1 MTNKERMMNESKFQ
15 MSFIEMVK
23 SNKEMLDSINKANE
37 NGFAVS
43 FTIINGMVT
52 VTFSED
58 KDGEAWEKLNKFRR
72 DK

>member
-1 MTNKERMMNESKFQ
+1 
-15 MSFIEMVK
+15 MVK

-58 KDGEAWEKLNKFRR
+58 KDGEAWEKLNKFR
-72 DK
+72 KNK